1 MSDKAAILTE
11 LERVYE
17 LLNEKLFEGSLKPA
31 NIVIGRGADYPKRK
45 VTLRYFND
53 SKNLVVGAD
62 FHSLDYGDLPLALL
76 HEMIHIKNDQAEVV
90 DCTTNHYHNK
100 AFLIAALA
108 VGLVV
113 IKHKTQG
120 WALTTTMY
128 PRNVVEKK
136 FISKPTKETSIRL
149 AEVFALIKFDKTI
162 FKQARSEIRQRSKE
176 DKPSKTYFLKY
187 VCNCPPP
194 HNSIRSGRRPD
205 GPNALNIQCQDC
217 HSTFVCITELEAEE
231 QQE

>member
-1 MSDKAAILTE
+1 MSDKPAILTE

-17 LLNEKLFEGSLKPA
+17 LLNEKLFDGKLSPV
-31 NIVIGRGADYPKRK
+31 NIVIGRGADYPKKK
-45 VTLRYFND
+45 VTLRYFNE
-53 SKNLVVGAD
+53 SKSLVVGAD
-62 FHSLDYGDLPLALL
+62 FPGLEYGDLPLALL
-76 HEMIHIKNDQAEVV
+76 HEMIHIRNAQAEVV

-100 AFLIAALA
+100 AFLTAALA

-120 WALTTTMY
+120 WSLTTTMY
-128 PRNVVEKK
+128 PRNVVQKK
-136 FISKPTKETSIRL
+136 YIMKPTRDAATRL
-149 AEVFALIKFDKTI
+149 GEVFALIKFDKTI
-162 FKQARSEIRQRSKE
+162 FKQAKSEIRQQAKE

-205 GPNALNIQCQDC
+205 GPNALNIQCQNC
-217 HSTFVCITELEAEE
+217 HSTFVCVTELDPDDE
-231 QQE
+231 QE